1 MNPLLSLHFSSAGKG
16 PFMTSK
22 AKNMCQRSTVLAEEG
37 GGDFAFMEVFI
48 FQHPVNQLTEKYF
61 LHLKTKNF
69 TNRVC
74 LCHKGQFSNK
84 SCGSR
89 ELSLLGEK
97 V

>member
-16 PFMTSK
+16 PFMTGK
-22 AKNMCQRSTVLAEEG
+22 AKNMCQRSIVLAEEG

-48 FQHPVNQLTEKYF
+48 FEHPVNQLTKKYF

-69 TNRVC
+69 MNKVC
-74 LCHKGQFSNK
+74 LCRKGQFSNK
-84 SCGSR
+84 SQGSY
-89 ELSLLGEK
+89 ELSLLVEK